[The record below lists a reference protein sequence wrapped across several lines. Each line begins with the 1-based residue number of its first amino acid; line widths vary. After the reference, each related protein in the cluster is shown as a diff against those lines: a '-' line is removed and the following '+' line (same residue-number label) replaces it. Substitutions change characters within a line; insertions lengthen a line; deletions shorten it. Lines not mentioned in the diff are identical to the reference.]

1 MKIDFNCPSESPIF
15 ARSREKS
22 DTFYPPQICM
32 CKCEKKKCIHAIVN
46 SVFIRVQRGRKS
58 GGVQF
63 LLPHSSVM
71 KRLFMLIMENT
82 ARHVRQL
89 RE

>member
-1 MKIDFNCPSESPIF
+1 MKIDSNCSSGSIF
-15 ARSREKS
+15 TRSRES
-22 DTFYPPQICM
+22 DTSITISACVLRE
-32 CKCEKKKCIHAIVN
+32 EKKKCINTIVN
-46 SVFIRVQRGRKS
+46 SVFIRAQRGRKS
-58 GGVQF
+58 GGLQF

-71 KRLFMLIMENT
+71 KRLFMIIMENT